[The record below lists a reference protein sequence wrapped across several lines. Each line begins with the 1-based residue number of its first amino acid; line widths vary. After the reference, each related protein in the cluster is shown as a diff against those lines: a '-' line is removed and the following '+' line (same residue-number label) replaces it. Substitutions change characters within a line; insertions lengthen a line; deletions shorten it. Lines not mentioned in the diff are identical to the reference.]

1 MQPQELVDSIVK
13 LVSLPQVYLRVKS
26 LLDDPDASLAD
37 VGEVITQD
45 PGLTS
50 RLLKITN
57 SAFFGFPGRIET
69 VSRAVTILGTQQ
81 LHDLLLATSVATA
94 FSGLS
99 PKVMDMDTFWRNSV
113 YCGVA
118 ARLLATRCNVL
129 DSERLFVE
137 GLLCDIGHLIMYQRI
152 AELAEQALVQARKDK
167 TPLYRAER
175 DLIGFDYAQVGGILM
190 RDWNLPPSLQESV
203 LLHPEPAKA
212 TDYPLETAIV
222 HIARIMVSSVDAG
235 DPPVEWADAVAPVAW
250 QTTGLSEDAFE
261 PIHEEALQRVTET
274 VELILPRE
282 QRIAS

>member
-1 MQPQELVDSIVK
+1 MQPQELVDSVVK
-13 LVSLPQVYLRVKS
+13 IVSLPQVYVRVKG

-37 VGEVITQD
+37 VGEVIAQD
-45 PGLTS
+45 PGLTA

-152 AELAEQALVQARKDK
+152 PELAEQALVQARKNK
-167 TPLYRAER
+167 MLLYSAER
-175 DLIGFDYAQVGGILM
+175 ELIGFDYAQVGGILM

-203 LLHPEPAKA
+203 HLHPVPSEA
-212 TDYPLETAIV
+212 TNYPLETAIV
-222 HIARIMVSSVDAG
+222 HIARTMVTGVDAG
-235 DPPVEWADAVAPVAW
+235 DSPEAWAGAVHPVAW
-250 QTTGLSEDAFE
+250 QTTGLSDEAFAS
-261 PIHEEALQRVTET
+261 IHEETLQRVSET
-274 VELILPRE
+274 VELIVPR
-282 QRIAS
+282 RRAAS